1 MKHLPIILL
10 WCVLLP
16 IVACTPTDDSVR
28 VIPETQPLTTR
39 AWQCDTNSYVVTSH
53 AKDSRG
59 LWIFLPGQTTLL
71 PPASDNSDMHFG
83 KNHLNIKFNGMNAE
97 LNIDGQMDS
106 CRENRPM
113 SIREDAKLRGV
124 DFWAT
129 GNEPP
134 WRLEISA
141 ATLILKTGYEN
152 VAHEFATPEPT
163 TESEARIT
171 RYETHNMNEHLLIRL
186 EGRICNDSMSG
197 EEFATSV
204 TLVLDENELHGCGQA
219 LH

>member
-10 WCVLLP
+10 SCAYLS
-16 IVACTPTDDSVR
+16 IVACTPADDLVK
-28 VIPETQPLTTR
+28 VTPETQFITTH
-39 AWQCDTNSYVVTSH
+39 AWQCDTNGYVVTSH
-53 AKDSRG
+53 AKDSQG
-59 LWIFLPGQTTLL
+59 LWIFLPGQTALL
-71 PPASDNSDMHFG
+71 RPAPDNSDMHFG
-83 KNHLNIKFNGMNAE
+83 NDQLNIKFIGVNAE
-97 LNIDGQMDS
+97 LTIDGQIDS

-124 DFWAT
+124 DYWAT

-134 WRLEISA
+134 WRLEMSTT
-141 ATLILKTGYEN
+141 TLILKTGYEQ
-152 VAHEFATPEPT
+152 VIHEFATPEPL

-171 RYETHNMNEHLLIRL
+171 HYETHNMNEHLLIRI

-197 EEFATSV
+197 EEFSTTV
-204 TLVLDENELHGCGQA
+204 TLVLDEAELHGCGQA